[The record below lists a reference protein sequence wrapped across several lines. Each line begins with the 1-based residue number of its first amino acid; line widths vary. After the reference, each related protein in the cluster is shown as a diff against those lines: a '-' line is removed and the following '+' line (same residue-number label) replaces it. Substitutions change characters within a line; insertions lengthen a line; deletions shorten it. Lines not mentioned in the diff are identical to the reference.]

1 MLAMTRILATLEADN
16 FVIRRANQK
25 DFKMTVTWSGVWQIT
40 NENGHTF
47 CLTLDQSGL
56 AIADQG
62 INGKWSQIGDHIV
75 ISWDNGWTD
84 AIGPDAKGF
93 EKRAYAPGIALN
105 EKPATKNR
113 AEKVS

>member
-1 MLAMTRILATLEADN
+1 MS
-16 FVIRRANQK
+16 
-25 DFKMTVTWSGVWQIT
+25 VTWSGVWQIT

-62 INGKWSQIGDHIV
+62 VNGKWSPIGNRII

-84 AIGPDAKGF
+84 VIEPDNDGF
-93 EKRAYAPGIALN
+93 EKRAYAPDVAIE
-105 EKPATKNR
+105 EKPATRNR
-113 AEKVS
+113 VEKVS